1 MKASKKLLIG
11 ALCLVLTGLMI
22 APAMAQ
28 KKAGAWAHFKEGK
41 ANVVKSLNLA
51 PEKQKEFNAVEEKF
65 AQQRK
70 AIFEGLKKDYSELE
84 KALAAPKPDE
94 AKVKSMVGSI
104 TGSQDNLFNTFKSQ
118 RDAELQLLTPV
129 QQGKYLLGMRKLY
142 HESMGTPKT
151 GAKK

>member
-1 MKASKKLLIG
+1 MRGSKKLLIV
-11 ALCLVLTGLMI
+11 AVCLVLSGLLI
-22 APAMAQ
+22 APAMAE
-28 KKAGAWAHFKEGK
+28 KAGGAWAHFKEGK
-41 ANVVKSLNLA
+41 AKVVKSLNLA
-51 PEKQKEFNAVEEKF
+51 PDKQKEFNAVEEKF
-65 AQQRK
+65 VSQRK

-94 AKVKSMVGSI
+94 GKVKTLVGSV

-129 QQGKYLLGMRKLY
+129 QQGHYLLGMRKLY
-142 HESMGTPKT
+142 HESMGTPKA